1 MSNSGNDR
9 MFIMNREFVLA
20 SQSPRRKELLRQIGL
35 SFTTDPAHIDESVR
49 AGEAPGDYAV
59 RLALDKAREVAGR
72 RKVGVIIAADTI
84 VVVDDDILGKPADA
98 DDAGRMLGML
108 SGRMHRVITG
118 VALLDAGTGKAV
130 SRFAVTNVWF
140 RELSLGEI
148 AAYVATGE
156 PMDKA
161 GAYGIQ
167 GKGALLIEKI
177 EGCYANVVGL
187 PIALLHTLLR
197 EFNKQIE

>member
-9 MFIMNREFVLA
+9 TLIMDREFVLA
-20 SQSPRRKELLRQIGL
+20 SQSPRRKYLLRQIGL

-49 AGEAPGDYAV
+49 PGEAPGDYAV

-84 VVVDDDILGKPADA
+84 VVVDNAILGKPADA
-98 DDAGRMLGML
+98 DDAVRMLSML

-140 RELSLGEI
+140 RELSQDEI

-167 GKGALLIEKI
+167 EKGALLIEKI

-187 PIALLHTLLR
+187 PIALLDTLLR
-197 EFNKQIE
+197 EFKI